1 MPAYQSFT
9 LVYFIAK
16 LQTQIPISSHLLI
29 PSSRM
34 SKLQQCWISVTKRY
48 HRCLLDKS
56 QIKMNYWN
64 DQSRVFF
71 SIQFNLSLFLK
82 ALFGTS
88 YVQRINRREIKGE
101 ASIKDLAQGAK
112 YKEVA
117 AKVDNP
123 IWPRSP
129 TPITTEPPQPLLLTG
144 QFCALFQPLLCF
156 FFCRSVPEEISTPIG
171 VCPSWVYCEPKAMLL
186 GAYLPLSLHK
196 LASILGPS
204 HPSSNLPNQTLRQQT
219 QPCPRSNQ
227 PNPDLVQNKPS

>member
-1 MPAYQSFT
+1 MFVRQESNK
-9 LVYFIAK
+9 V
-16 LQTQIPISSHLLI
+16 QLL
-29 PSSRM
+29 RW
-34 SKLQQCWISVTKRY
+34 SKSCFLTIQC
-48 HRCLLDKS
+48 
-56 QIKMNYWN
+56 
-64 DQSRVFF
+64 
-71 SIQFNLSLFLK
+71 NLSLFLR

-88 YVQRINRREIKGE
+88 YVQRMNRREIKGE
-101 ASIKDLAQGAK
+101 ASIKDLALGAK

-129 TPITTEPPQPLLLTG
+129 TPITTELPQPLLLTG
-144 QFCALFQPLLCF
+144 QSCTFFQPLLC

-204 HPSSNLPNQTLRQQT
+204 HPSYNLPNQTLGQQT
-219 QPCPRSNQ
+219 QPYPSPKQPIQTQVTNKLTQPRPRSNL
-227 PNPDLVQNKPS
+227 PNQIPPQT

>member
-1 MPAYQSFT
+1 MFVRQESNK
-9 LVYFIAK
+9 V
-16 LQTQIPISSHLLI
+16 QLL
-29 PSSRM
+29 RW
-34 SKLQQCWISVTKRY
+34 SKSCFLTIQC
-48 HRCLLDKS
+48 
-56 QIKMNYWN
+56 
-64 DQSRVFF
+64 
-71 SIQFNLSLFLK
+71 NLSLFLR

-88 YVQRINRREIKGE
+88 YVQRMNRREIKGE
-101 ASIKDLAQGAK
+101 ASIKDLALGAK

-129 TPITTEPPQPLLLTG
+129 TPITTELPQPLLLTG
-144 QFCALFQPLLCF
+144 QSCTFFQPLLC

-227 PNPDLVQNKPS
+227 PNPTLVQNKPS